1 MINTFLKLLNIYSLI
16 PGKFD
21 DPTIFTVSWV
31 KRKPLGNRIKY
42 PAIKNKNKRSAICFI
57 RNSRV
62 FFSRVYLISVEEMP
76 AKLLYFLLPPTI
88 SHPWFF
94 STSTQKTLFLKS
106 QCPTPQ
112 DPNHKSLFL
121 ETCLSWSLTFPCF
134 HHQHLFNDM
143 HCTLYY
149 SSLCTHVIFLVI
161 DSIDGRTY
169 VCVNL
174 WRTSTKHLA
183 HGTN

>member
-1 MINTFLKLLNIYSLI
+1 METIQIHFHRRKRALGDQGVCTTLAFWTRLIKPKQMINTFLKLLNIYSLI

-42 PAIKNKNKRSAICFI
+42 PTIKNKNKRSAICFI

-121 ETCLSWSLTFPCF
+121 ETCMS
-134 HHQHLFNDM
+134 
-143 HCTLYY
+143 
-149 SSLCTHVIFLVI
+149 
-161 DSIDGRTY
+161 
-169 VCVNL
+169 
-174 WRTSTKHLA
+174 
-183 HGTN
+183 